1 MNSDIII
8 TTSKQDSSF
17 FVYDT
22 KEKKV
27 IFDKERI
34 EDLNDPSS
42 ENKGRDTYRPF
53 GIYRDS
59 DDIFIASN
67 SKIGHFDA
75 KTYSYKGLLDNVKCF
90 VNTHQILKHE
100 EKLFICN
107 TATDSLGIYDLN
119 TKQNKYLML
128 ENLEFVDDIDSPKDA
143 YEKDKLHFNSIL
155 KYQNSLFLL
164 FHKGGDSEILE
175 IDLTNFQFK
184 NKIEN
189 IGACNHNLVIYKNH
203 LYSISNQ
210 TGKLMRHS
218 FKSKENQ
225 FFDIHN
231 DFDKFFL
238 RGMKEIDGRLFI
250 ALSKRIVKIGY
261 QKAFS
266 IANHCLILEY
276 NLETQRICDEH
287 FLDLNET
294 ILDIA

>member
-1 MNSDIII
+1 MCMNSDIII

-17 FVYDT
+17 LVYDI
-22 KEKKV
+22 KEKKI

-34 EDLNDPSS
+34 EDLNDLSS
-42 ENKGRDTYRPF
+42 QNKGKDTYRPF

-59 DDIFIASN
+59 NDIFIASN

-90 VNTHQILKHE
+90 VNTHQILKHK

-107 TATDSLGIYDLN
+107 TANDSLGIYDLN

-128 ENLEFVDDIDSPKDA
+128 ENLKLVDDIDPPKDV
-143 YEKDKLHFNSIL
+143 YEKDNLHVNSIL
-155 KYQNSLFLL
+155 KYQDSLFLL
-164 FHKGGDSEILE
+164 FNKRSHSYSEILE
-175 IDLTNFQFK
+175 IGLTGFQFK
-184 NKIEN
+184 NKIKDVG
-189 IGACNHNLVIYKNH
+189 IFNHNLAIYKNH
-203 LYSISNQ
+203 LYSISSL

-218 FKSKENQ
+218 FESKENQ
-225 FFDIHN
+225 FFDLHT

-238 RGMKEIDGRLFI
+238 RGMVEINGKLI
-250 ALSKRIVKIGY
+250 IVLSKNIYLKT
-261 QKAFS
+261 AE
-266 IANHCLILEY
+266 HCFILEY
-276 NLETQRICDEH
+276 DLKTQSICDKH

>member
-1 MNSDIII
+1 MSSDIII

-17 FVYDT
+17 LVYNI
-22 KEKKV
+22 KEKKI

-34 EDLNDPSS
+34 EDLNDLSS
-42 ENKGRDTYRPF
+42 ENKGRPTYRPF

-90 VNTHQILKHE
+90 VNTHQIFKHE
-100 EKLFICN
+100 ETLFICN

-128 ENLEFVDDIDSPKDA
+128 ENFELVDDINSPKNS

-155 KYQNSLFLL
+155 KYQDSLFLL
-164 FHKGGDSEILE
+164 LHNGGHSEILE
-175 IDLTNFQFK
+175 LNLNNFQFK
-184 NKIEN
+184 NKIKN
-189 IGACNHNLVIYKNH
+189 VGICNHNLVIYKDH
-203 LYSISNQ
+203 LYSISSQ

-218 FKSKENQ
+218 FESKENQ
-225 FFDIHN
+225 FFHLHT
-231 DFDKFFL
+231 DFNRFFL
-238 RGMKEIDGRLFI
+238 RGMKKIDGRLFM
-250 ALSKRIVKIGY
+250 ALSKRIVKTGY
-261 QKAFS
+261 QKS
-266 IANHCLILEY
+266 SKHCLILEY
-276 NLETQRICDEH
+276 DLETQSIYDEH

>member
-1 MNSDIII
+1 MNNDIII
-8 TTSKQDSSF
+8 TTSKKDSSF
-17 FVYDT
+17 LVYDI
-22 KEKKV
+22 KQKKI
-27 IFDKERI
+27 IFDKEKI
-34 EDLNDPSS
+34 EDLNDLSS
-42 ENKGRDTYRPF
+42 QNKGRPTYRPF

-59 DDIFIASN
+59 NDIFIASN
-67 SKIGHFDA
+67 SRIGHFDA

-107 TATDSLGIYDLN
+107 TANDSLGIYDLN
-119 TKQNKYLML
+119 AKQNKYLIL
-128 ENLEFVDDIDSPKDA
+128 KNLELVDDIDSPKDA
-143 YEKDKLHFNSIL
+143 YDKDTLHFNSIL
-155 KYQNSLFLL
+155 KYQDSLFLL
-164 FHKGGDSEILE
+164 FNKRVYSEILE
-175 IDLTNFQFK
+175 IGLTDFQFK
-184 NKIEN
+184 NRIKD
-189 IGACNHNLVIYKNH
+189 IGIFNHNLVIYKNH
-203 LYSISNQ
+203 LYSISSQ

-238 RGMKEIDGRLFI
+238 RGMKEIDGKLFI
-250 ALSKRIVKIGY
+250 ALSKRIVRIGY

-266 IANHCLILEY
+266 TANHCLILEY

-294 ILDIA
+294 ILDLA

>member
-1 MNSDIII
+1 MNSNIII
-8 TTSKQDSSF
+8 TTSKKDSSF
-17 FVYDT
+17 LVYDI
-22 KEKKV
+22 KEKKI

-34 EDLNDPSS
+34 EDLNDLSS
-42 ENKGRDTYRPF
+42 ESKKRPTYRPF

-100 EKLFICN
+100 ETLFICN

-155 KYQNSLFLL
+155 KYQDSLFLL
-164 FHKGGDSEILE
+164 FHKNGDSEILE
-175 IDLTNFQFK
+175 IGLTDFQFK
-184 NKIEN
+184 NKIKDVG
-189 IGACNHNLVIYKNH
+189 ICNHNLVIYKNY
-203 LYSISNQ
+203 LYSISTQ
-210 TGKLMRHS
+210 TGNLMRHS
-218 FKSKENQ
+218 FESKENQ
-225 FFDIHN
+225 FFHLHTN
-231 DFDKFFL
+231 FGKFFL

-250 ALSKRIVKIGY
+250 ALSKRINGYLKTVK
-261 QKAFS
+261 
-266 IANHCLILEY
+266 HCLILEY
-276 NLETQRICDEH
+276 DLETQRICDEH

>member
-1 MNSDIII
+1 MYMNSDIII

-17 FVYDT
+17 LVYDI
-22 KEKKV
+22 KEKKI

-34 EDLNDPSS
+34 EDLNDLSS
-42 ENKGRDTYRPF
+42 ESKKRPTYRPF

-75 KTYSYKGLLDNVKCF
+75 KTYSYKGLLDDVKCF

-107 TATDSLGIYDLN
+107 TANDSLGIYDLN

-155 KYQNSLFLL
+155 KYQDSLFLL
-164 FHKGGDSEILE
+164 LNKSGDSEILE
-175 IDLTNFQFK
+175 IGLTDFQFK
-184 NKIEN
+184 NKIKDVGN
-189 IGACNHNLVIYKNH
+189 CNHNLVIYKDH
-203 LYSISNQ
+203 LYSISTQ

-218 FKSKENQ
+218 FESKESQ
-225 FFDIHN
+225 FVDLHTN
-231 DFDKFFL
+231 WGKFFL
-238 RGMKEIDGRLFI
+238 RGMKEIDGRLFM
-250 ALSKRIVKIGY
+250 ALSKRFITIEYLKT
-261 QKAFS
+261 AR
-266 IANHCLILEY
+266 HCLILEY
-276 NLETQRICDEH
+276 DLETQRICDEH

>member
-1 MNSDIII
+1 MNSNIII
-8 TTSKQDSSF
+8 TTSKKDSSF
-17 FVYDT
+17 LVYDI
-22 KEKKV
+22 KEKKI

-34 EDLNDPSS
+34 EDLNDLSS
-42 ENKGRDTYRPF
+42 DSKKRPTYRPF

-107 TATDSLGIYDLN
+107 TANDSLGIYDLN

-128 ENLEFVDDIDSPKDA
+128 ENLELVDDIDAPKDA
-143 YEKDKLHFNSIL
+143 YEEDKLHFNSIL
-155 KYQNSLFLL
+155 KYQDSLFLL
-164 FHKGGDSEILE
+164 FHKNGDSEILE
-175 IDLTNFQFK
+175 IGLTDFEFK
-184 NKIEN
+184 NTIEN
-189 IGACNHNLVIYKNH
+189 IGNCNHNIVIYKNH
-203 LYSISNQ
+203 LYSISTQ

-218 FKSKENQ
+218 FESKESQ
-225 FFDIHN
+225 FVDLHTN
-231 DFDKFFL
+231 WGKFFL
-238 RGMKEIDGRLFI
+238 RGMKEIDGRLFM
-250 ALSKRIVKIGY
+250 ALSKRFITIEYLKTV
-261 QKAFS
+261 
-266 IANHCLILEY
+266 NHCLILEY
-276 NLETQRICDEH
+276 DLETQSICDKH

>member
-1 MNSDIII
+1 MNSNIII
-8 TTSKQDSSF
+8 TTSKKDSSF
-17 FVYDT
+17 LVYDI
-22 KEKKV
+22 KEKKI

-42 ENKGRDTYRPF
+42 ESKKRPTYRPF

-90 VNTHQILKHE
+90 VNTHQILKQQ

-107 TATDSLGIYDLN
+107 TANDTLGIYDLN

-128 ENLEFVDDIDSPKDA
+128 ENLELVDDIDSPKDA
-143 YEKDKLHFNSIL
+143 YEEDKLHFNSIL
-155 KYQNSLFLL
+155 KHQDSLFLL
-164 FHKGGDSEILE
+164 LNKKGNSKILE
-175 IDLTNFQFK
+175 IGLTDFEFK

-189 IGACNHNLVIYKNH
+189 IGNCNHNIVIYKNH
-203 LYSISNQ
+203 LYSISTQ

-218 FKSKENQ
+218 FESKESQ
-225 FFDIHN
+225 FVDLHTNFG
-231 DFDKFFL
+231 KFFL
-238 RGMKEIDGRLFI
+238 RGMKEIDGRLI
-250 ALSKRIVKIGY
+250 IVLSKRITAIGY
-261 QKAFS
+261 IKTAR
-266 IANHCLILEY
+266 HCLILEY
-276 NLETQRICDEH
+276 DLETQSICDKH

>member
-17 FVYDT
+17 LVYDI
-22 KEKKV
+22 KEKKI

-34 EDLNDPSS
+34 EDLNDLSS
-42 ENKGRDTYRPF
+42 QNRGKDTYRPF

-59 DDIFIASN
+59 NDIFIASN

-107 TATDSLGIYDLN
+107 TANNSLGIYDLN

-128 ENLEFVDDIDSPKDA
+128 ETLEFVDNIDSPKNA

-155 KYQNSLFLL
+155 KYQDSLFLL
-164 FHKGGDSEILE
+164 FHKRGHSEILE
-175 IDLTNFQFK
+175 IGLTDFQFK
-184 NKIEN
+184 NKIKN
-189 IGACNHNLVIYKNH
+189 VGNCNHNLVIYKNH
-203 LYSISNQ
+203 LYSISSQ
-210 TGKLMRHS
+210 TGKLMQHS
-218 FKSKENQ
+218 FESKENQ
-225 FFDIHN
+225 FFDLHD
-231 DFDKFFL
+231 DFNKFFL
-238 RGMKEIDGRLFI
+238 RGMVEINGRLNI
-250 ALSKRIVKIGY
+250 ALSKNKY
-261 QKAFS
+261 QKTAK
-266 IANHCLILEY
+266 HCLILEY
-276 NLETQRICDEH
+276 DLETQRICDEH

>member
-17 FVYDT
+17 LVYNI
-22 KEKKV
+22 KEKKI

-34 EDLNDPSS
+34 EDLNDLSS
-42 ENKGRDTYRPF
+42 ENKGRPTYRPF
-53 GIYRDS
+53 GIYRDCN
-59 DDIFIASN
+59 DIFIASN

-90 VNTHQILKHE
+90 VNTHQIFKHE
-100 EKLFICN
+100 EILFICN

-128 ENLEFVDDIDSPKDA
+128 ENFELVDDINSPKNS

-155 KYQNSLFLL
+155 KYQDSLFLL
-164 FHKGGDSEILE
+164 LHNGGHSEILE
-175 IDLTNFQFK
+175 LNLNNFQFK
-184 NKIEN
+184 NKIKDVG
-189 IGACNHNLVIYKNH
+189 ICNHNLVIYKDH
-203 LYSISNQ
+203 LYSISSQ

-218 FKSKENQ
+218 FESKKNQ
-225 FFDIHN
+225 FFHLHT
-231 DFDKFFL
+231 DFNRFFL
-238 RGMKEIDGRLFI
+238 RGMKKIDGKLFI
-250 ALSKRIVKIGY
+250 ALSKKISKSGY
-261 QKAFS
+261 QKNPAY
-266 IANHCLILEY
+266 CLILEY
-276 NLETQRICDEH
+276 DLETQRICDEH